1 MEQKD
6 TQSINPSGEKE
17 AQNASEAGAAEA
29 VEVQNA
35 SGPDAVDAIETQDA
49 SGVNTAEAVEAQ
61 NISGADTAKA
71 QDASEAGTAEVQS
84 ISGADAAETQNASE
98 VGAAEMQSISGADA
112 AETMNAPAT
121 GAEGSEAGSGVSVTE
136 PEKTP
141 DTDVRLAGSNR
152 EGVKGSPSVGAVEL
166 PSLELLEAELK
177 KEQYKR
183 SYRRVLKSTAFSLMV
198 VAAVAVLIAV
208 LLLPVLQ
215 ISGTSMTD
223 TLQNEDIVVAVNS
236 SKFKTGDVVAFYY
249 NNNILI
255 KRVIASSGDWVDID
269 EDGNVYVNEVKLD
282 EPYVKELALGECD
295 IDLPYQVPDKK
306 CFVMGD
312 HRATSIDSR
321 STAVGCVSD
330 DAVVGKILFRV
341 WPLSEIGFV
350 K

>member
-6 TQSINPSGEKE
+6 TQNINPSGQTEEQDAPAVSAIEPIE
-17 AQNASEAGAAEA
+17 AQSA
-29 VEVQNA
+29 
-35 SGPDAVDAIETQDA
+35 P
-49 SGVNTAEAVEAQ
+49 
-61 NISGADTAKA
+61 GADTA
-71 QDASEAGTAEVQS
+71 ET
-84 ISGADAAETQNASE
+84 AETQNAP
-98 VGAAEMQSISGADA
+98 AAGIAEA
-112 AETMNAPAT
+112 AAQNAPAA
-121 GAEGSEAGSGVSVTE
+121 GVAEAAGEQKPPAAEAAGGQDTLVT
-136 PEKTP
+136 
-141 DTDVRLAGSNR
+141 S
-152 EGVKGSPSVGAVEL
+152 SVEL